1 MPKTFKLW
9 LLPLIHLQHREK
21 VGFMGIGLNTLLSNI
36 EKTRLEMV
44 DLAHRYGYS
53 NPNVVQ
59 CSQKLDSLLNV
70 YYNVGKQ

>member
-1 MPKTFKLW
+1 
-9 LLPLIHLQHREK
+9 
-21 VGFMGIGLNTLLSNI
+21 MGIGLNTLLSKI

-44 DLAHRYGYS
+44 ELAHLYGYS

-70 YYNVGKQ
+70 YYNFRKQ

>member
-1 MPKTFKLW
+1 
-9 LLPLIHLQHREK
+9 
-21 VGFMGIGLNTLLSNI
+21 MGIALNTLLSNI

-44 DLAHRYGYS
+44 ELAHRYGYS

-70 YYNVGKQ
+70 YHNYEKQ